1 MEANFEG
8 SKIFKNNLKEEEKC
22 QLKNSIL
29 EIKLKNL
36 SKINNLKEILE
47 IKPSKNLLIRARKSL
62 IRRQLIQKQFGLFS
76 ERKSNKRNKRN
87 NLDFQSLKYNKT
99 NDVKYKTLISLNN
112 DEKKYNNFVDFII
125 KKMEK
130 EKQFN
135 IDENKKIYKE
145 INNEKIENNSKFLFH
160 KILKNNNS
168 NKKVLNNIF
177 KDLKKINKSFS
188 RPLKKPLA
196 EIPMRYIK
204 NIVLFKINKR
214 MIGYDHFYIGID
226 KNLNSYEIYDK
237 LDLFYFN
244 EKKEDKIDNDE
255 IMLMFKSMD
264 KALIKKWFVLLNYI
278 KNLNIQLD
286 EQEEHENEINQ
297 IEEQNINQIE
307 EQNINQIEEHDNN
320 QIEEQ
325 NINQIEEHDNNIS
338 D

>member
-22 QLKNSIL
+22 QLKTSNL
-29 EIKLKNL
+29 EIKLKKL

-62 IRRQLIQKQFGLFS
+62 IKRQIIQKQFGLFS
-76 ERKSNKRNKRN
+76 ERKSNKRNKKN

-188 RPLKKPLA
+188 RNNSNYKNNILLPQ
-196 EIPMRYIK
+196 IK
-204 NIVLFKINKR
+204 NNNIYNNTIENQPINLYNKLNINNNNNSR
-214 MIGYDHFYIGID
+214 
-226 KNLNSYEIYDK
+226 NLNKKYYNSKSTYFHRKNVLSENIKISPNLQKIY
-237 LDLFYFN
+237 
-244 EKKEDKIDNDE
+244 
-255 IMLMFKSMD
+255 
-264 KALIKKWFVLLNYI
+264 
-278 KNLNIQLD
+278 
-286 EQEEHENEINQ
+286 INNV
-297 IEEQNINQIE
+297 IYK
-307 EQNINQIEEHDNN
+307 
-320 QIEEQ
+320 
-325 NINQIEEHDNNIS
+325 
-338 D
+338 

>member
-22 QLKNSIL
+22 QLKNSVL

-76 ERKSNKRNKRN
+76 ERKSNNRNKKN

-112 DEKKYNNFVDFII
+112 EEKKYNNFVDYSI

-135 IDENKKIYKE
+135 IDENKKINKE
-145 INNEKIENNSKFLFH
+145 INNEKIENNSTFLFH

-168 NKKVLNNIF
+168 NKKVLKNIF

-188 RPLKKPLA
+188 RNNSNYKNNILLPQ
-196 EIPMRYIK
+196 IK
-204 NIVLFKINKR
+204 NNIYNNTIENQHVNLYNNIKINNNKNSR
-214 MIGYDHFYIGID
+214 NLNKQYYNSKSTYFHRKNVLSENIKIS
-226 KNLNSYEIYDK
+226 KNLQKIY
-237 LDLFYFN
+237 
-244 EKKEDKIDNDE
+244 
-255 IMLMFKSMD
+255 
-264 KALIKKWFVLLNYI
+264 
-278 KNLNIQLD
+278 
-286 EQEEHENEINQ
+286 INNV
-297 IEEQNINQIE
+297 IYK
-307 EQNINQIEEHDNN
+307 
-320 QIEEQ
+320 
-325 NINQIEEHDNNIS
+325 
-338 D
+338 